1 MRIGVISD
9 THDRLPMIDA
19 AVKRFNAAGV
29 DTVLHA
35 GDLVS
40 PIVAETLSHL
50 SCPLI
55 AVFGN
60 NDGDRVYLTERFI
73 DLGIGRFF
81 GEYHTLTLGGRKI
94 VLMHQPRS
102 IDELAASG
110 RFDLIVYG
118 HTHRID
124 VRPAPVENGAGGTAI
139 LNPGE
144 ACGWLT
150 GRATAALVDL
160 DSMGIELLELHP

>member
-1 MRIGVISD
+1 MRIGVLSD
-9 THDRLPMIDA
+9 THDRLPMIDT
-19 AVKRFNAAGV
+19 AVRLFNAVGV
-29 DTVLHA
+29 EVVLHA

-40 PIVAETLSHL
+40 PIVAEAFSGL
-50 SCPLI
+50 SCRLI

-60 NDGDRVYLTERFI
+60 NDGDRLYLTERFAK
-73 DLGIGRFF
+73 LGIGGFF
-81 GEYHTLTLGGRKI
+81 GDHHEFILGDRRL

-102 IDELAASG
+102 IEALAASG
-110 RFDLIVYG
+110 EFDLIVYG

-124 VRPAPVENGAGGTAI
+124 LRTVGAGKGTTI

-150 GRATAALVDL
+150 GRATAAIVNL
-160 DSMGIELLELHP
+160 DSLESELIELHS

>member
-1 MRIGVISD
+1 MKIGVLSD

-19 AVKRFNAAGV
+19 AVGLFNAAGV
-29 DTVLHA
+29 EAVLHA

-40 PIVAETLSHL
+40 PIVAETFSHL
-50 SCPLI
+50 SCPLV

-60 NDGDRVYLTERFI
+60 NDGDRVFLMKRFT
-73 DLGIGRFF
+73 DLHIGQFF
-81 GEYHTLTLGGRKI
+81 GEYHTLTLSDRRI

-110 RFDLIVYG
+110 QFDLIVYG

-124 VRPAPVENGAGGTAI
+124 VRSASDDHSSHDTAI

-160 DSMGIELLELHP
+160 ASLEIELLELHP